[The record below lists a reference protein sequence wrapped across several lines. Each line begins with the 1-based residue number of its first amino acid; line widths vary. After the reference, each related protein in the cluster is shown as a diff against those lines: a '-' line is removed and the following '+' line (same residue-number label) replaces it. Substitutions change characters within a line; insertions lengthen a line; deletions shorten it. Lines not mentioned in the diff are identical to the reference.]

1 LLAYEVTHRRH
12 DGGAFQKP
20 FENASLD
27 GLTLECRM
35 ISELLSDD
43 RLPSSETELRAMFE
57 QSALGLARVRFTDTR
72 WIDVNDA
79 LCKMLGRSREEMLAM
94 SWLDTTHP
102 DDIDLDLVP
111 FRRMASGELNSY
123 SIEKRFLHAEGHS
136 VWAKLTLSLIRDA
149 DSNPAYELAIIEDI
163 SAQKLA
169 EEALGASE
177 AKYREL
183 FNNMVEE
190 VHSWELVRDEHGRI
204 ATWRLKDA
212 NPPALKTWGWALE
225 DIRGKAADE
234 IFGPGATAHYLPI
247 VEKVMREG
255 VPHAYE
261 DYLPNLERHF
271 RFTTVPLDE
280 AFITTGTDITAM
292 KRTIAQNE
300 QLVAQL
306 RETDKRKDDFLAM
319 LAHELRNPLA
329 PISAAANLMEIAELD
344 AARIKQT
351 SQVISRQVRH
361 MTGLVDDLLDVS
373 RVTRGLVKLA
383 KTDLDVKHVIADAIE
398 QVRPV
403 VEGKRHRLTLELDPV
418 PAHVLGDQKRLVQ
431 IITNLLNNAAKYTPE
446 GGSLHLSMLAPD
458 GHVILKIADNGVG
471 ISPELQPHI
480 FDLFTQG
487 ERSSDRSQGGL
498 GIGLSLVKSLV
509 ELHGGT
515 VAVQSGGPGHGS
527 EFSVTLPRILKQDD
541 TALKLR
547 EMGQAIATGKT
558 KRILV
563 VDDNVDAAQML
574 AMYLE
579 VAKHQ
584 VFVEHSSKRAL
595 ERVKMLLPEVCVLDI
610 GMPEMDGYELA
621 RSLKADPETAQIVLI
636 ALTGYAQEQ
645 DRQTAMSAG
654 FEHHLAKPVDPA
666 KLLALLS

>member
-1 LLAYEVTHRRH
+1 
-12 DGGAFQKP
+12 
-20 FENASLD
+20 
-27 GLTLECRM
+27 
-35 ISELLSDD
+35 
-43 RLPSSETELRAMFE
+43 MFE

-169 EEALGASE
+169 EEALDASE

-515 VAVQSGGPGHGS
+515 VAVQSGGPGQGS

-547 EMGQAIATGKT
+547 EMGQAIAAGKT

-595 ERVKMLLPEVCVLDI
+595 ERVKTLLPEVCVLDI